1 MDSNPSENEDQ
12 SNKTNG
18 QFKLSI
24 NSKLIRS
31 NSFLP
36 DELKELGVCAYNE
49 HEFEKGILDQ
59 VGLQISDYEQYS
71 YQASDDIDNDQVK
84 KSNATKR
91 KSASTAEIDGHEKRS
106 KNETDNFS
114 SLFNQESNSSHCD
127 EISYSPLMDEDNL
140 SETERLIKA
149 GDMTPFGTVA
159 KVGKLTSNKPSSNQK
174 AAKATKL
181 DSKTSTN
188 DFDSFL
194 LEFDK
199 KPKQATKKPLR
210 TAQIKPIIVN

>member
-1 MDSNPSENEDQ
+1 MDSNPSDNEDQ
-12 SNKTNG
+12 SKTHA
-18 QFKLSI
+18 QFKLNI
-24 NSKLIRS
+24 NPKLIRS

-71 YQASDDIDNDQVK
+71 YQASDDIDNHQVK
-84 KSNATKR
+84 KFNATKR
-91 KSASTAEIDGHEKRS
+91 KSASTLEVDGQEKRS
-106 KNETDNFS
+106 KNDNDNFS
-114 SLFNQESNSSHCD
+114 SLFNQESNSSNCD

-159 KVGKLTSNKPSSNQK
+159 RVGKLTSNKPSSNQK
-174 AAKATKL
+174 ATKATKL

-199 KPKQATKKPLR
+199 KPKQAVKKTLR
-210 TAQIKPIIVN
+210 PAQIKPIIVN